1 MRFWKTR
8 VMVPLLAL
16 PLATGAAV
24 ALPAA
29 APAAAASCSE
39 MSFTN
44 PYLGFAMEVPVS
56 SLSQGSTGPCVVMLQ
71 QDLNFVIHSGLK
83 VDGDF
88 GPKTLGAVETF
99 QGKNLGCT
107 RGVDG
112 IAGHYTMSCLA
123 AGSG

>member
-16 PLATGAAV
+16 PLATGAVV

-29 APAAAASCSE
+29 APASAASCAE
-39 MSFTN
+39 ISFTN
-44 PYLGFAMEVPVS
+44 PYLGFAMQVPAAT
-56 SLSQGSTGPCVVMLQ
+56 LSQGSTGPCVVILQ
-71 QDLNFVIHSGLK
+71 QDLNFVIHSGLN
-83 VDGDF
+83 VDGIF
-88 GPKTLGAVETF
+88 GPKTLSAVETF
-99 QGKNLGCT
+99 QGRNLGCT

>member
-1 MRFWKTR
+1 
-8 VMVPLLAL
+8 MVPLLAL

-29 APAAAASCSE
+29 APAAAASCPE

-44 PYLGFAMEVPVS
+44 QYLGFAMEVPVS
-56 SLSQGSTGPCVVMLQ
+56 NLSQGSTGPCVVMLQ

-99 QGKNLGCT
+99 QGRNPGCT